1 MIDLIPFDRAVHCE
15 NCGCVSDSIE
25 SRTTCVG
32 CGSIAIVLLSTITK
46 RSEYAPCLLIDRL
59 MDAVD
64 RSFERTK
71 GTNAQ

>member
-1 MIDLIPFDRAVHCE
+1 VIDLIPFDRAVVCE
-15 NCGCVSDSIE
+15 NCQQVSAST
-25 SRTTCVG
+25 TTCVG

-59 MDAVD
+59 MDVVD

-71 GTNAQ
+71 GTNAHEN